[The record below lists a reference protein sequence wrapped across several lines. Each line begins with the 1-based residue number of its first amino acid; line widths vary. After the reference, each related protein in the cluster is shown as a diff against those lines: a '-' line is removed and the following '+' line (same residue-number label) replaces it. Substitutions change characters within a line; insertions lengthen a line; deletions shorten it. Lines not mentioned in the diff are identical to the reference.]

1 MTCNVPKQECV
12 LYVVTIQT
20 SHMLKIGKKMT
31 NIPDLS
37 NLPII
42 KHHYIEAAIL
52 KNVFDEIQKRFDNET
67 AEQFIGRA
75 VQIRP

>member
-12 LYVVTIQT
+12 LYVIMKQT

-37 NLPII
+37 DLPII
-42 KHHYIEAAIL
+42 TRRYIEAAIL
-52 KNVFDEIQKRFDNET
+52 KNVFDEFKKDLIMKPLSIF
-67 AEQFIGRA
+67 
-75 VQIRP
+75 